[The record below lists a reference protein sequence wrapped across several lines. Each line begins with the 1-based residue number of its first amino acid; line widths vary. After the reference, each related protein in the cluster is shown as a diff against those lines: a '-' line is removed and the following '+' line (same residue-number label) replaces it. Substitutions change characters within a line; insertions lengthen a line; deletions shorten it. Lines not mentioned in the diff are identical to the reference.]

1 MDVPN
6 SAAPEVAAST
16 IKERNL
22 VPVMGSWCFRSMS
35 RPWLGPALVPG
46 ASRSNTMTPSPVLS
60 AQQVQRNSE
69 HLFSLQVVTN
79 HCRALCFLPF
89 LPSVNQSSLLIS
101 W

>member
-35 RPWLGPALVPG
+35 RPWLGPALIHG
-46 ASRSNTMTPSPVLS
+46 ASRYNTMTPSRDVYINICIVSNAAS
-60 AQQVQRNSE
+60 ALTRSTRFTWMRRV
-69 HLFSLQVVTN
+69 
-79 HCRALCFLPF
+79 
-89 LPSVNQSSLLIS
+89 SSTRRT